1 MRLLARNSLV
11 GKRRRAAAEAMT
23 KTAVTSDLSPDP
35 FDELTSTG
43 TRKRLQLL
51 GGKFEFA
58 SSAVDVLETLLGSQ

>member
-1 MRLLARNSLV
+1 
-11 GKRRRAAAEAMT
+11 MT